1 MARFLSVFL
10 MAIMVLMLLGASVS
24 LARADLQGGVNAYY
38 DGNYAVA
45 LENLKPAADANDPVA
60 QYFLGEMYLRGKGV
74 EQDFQQAAAWYEKA
88 ATNGHADA
96 QSAIGSLEM
105 LGLGVPRH
113 PTSGYFWLIVS
124 VVWEDSDLR
133 DAAMS
138 ALGQAAVQLSPE
150 QKRAMAR
157 AALPEWKRSQ

>member
-1 MARFLSVFL
+1 MTRTLAVVL
-10 MAIMVLMLLGASVS
+10 MAALALGVSVS
-24 LARADLQGGVNAYY
+24 LARADLQDGVNAYY
-38 DGNYAVA
+38 EGNFAVA
-45 LENLKPAADANDPVA
+45 LENLQPEADAGDPVA

-74 EQDFQQAAAWYEKA
+74 EQNFEQAAAWYEKA
-88 ATNGHADA
+88 AVGGHADA

-105 LGLGVPRH
+105 LGLGVARH

-133 DAAMS
+133 DAAMA
-138 ALGQAAVQLSPE
+138 ALGQVAVQLSPE
-150 QKRAMAR
+150 QKRIMAR

>member
-1 MARFLSVFL
+1 MARLLSVVL
-10 MAIMVLMLLGASVS
+10 MAALALGASVS
-24 LARADLQGGVNAYY
+24 LARADLQAGVDAYY
-38 DGNYAVA
+38 EGNFAVA
-45 LENLKPAADANDPVA
+45 LENLRPEADAGDPVA
-60 QYFLGEMYLRGKGV
+60 QYFLGEMHLRGKGV
-74 EQDFQQAAAWYEKA
+74 DQNFEQAAAWYEKA
-88 ATNGHADA
+88 AVGGHADA

-133 DAAMS
+133 DAAMA
-138 ALGQAAVQLSPE
+138 ALGQVAVQLSPE
-150 QKRAMAR
+150 QKRIMAR

>member
-1 MARFLSVFL
+1 MAAL
-10 MAIMVLMLLGASVS
+10 ALGASVS
-24 LARADLQGGVNAYY
+24 LARADLQAGVDAYY
-38 DGNYAVA
+38 EGNFAVA
-45 LENLKPAADANDPVA
+45 LENLRPEADAGDPVA
-60 QYFLGEMYLRGKGV
+60 QYFLGEMHLRGKGV
-74 EQDFQQAAAWYEKA
+74 DQNFEQAAAWYEKA
-88 ATNGHADA
+88 AVGGHADA

-133 DAAMS
+133 DAAMA
-138 ALGQAAVQLSPE
+138 ALGQVAVQLSPE

>member
-1 MARFLSVFL
+1 MARILAVVL
-10 MAIMVLMLLGASVS
+10 MAVLAFGASVS
-24 LARADLQGGVNAYY
+24 PARADLQDGVNAYY
-38 DGNYAVA
+38 EGNFAAA
-45 LENLKPAADANDPVA
+45 LENLKPEAGAGDPVA

-74 EQDFQQAAAWYEKA
+74 DQDFAQAAVWYEKA
-88 ATNGHADA
+88 AVGGHADA

-138 ALGQAAVQLSPE
+138 ALGQVAEQLSPE
-150 QKRAMAR
+150 QKRIMAR

>member
-1 MARFLSVFL
+1 MARLLSVVL
-10 MAIMVLMLLGASVS
+10 MAALALGASVS
-24 LARADLQGGVNAYY
+24 LARADLQAGVDAYY
-38 DGNYAVA
+38 EGNFAVA
-45 LENLKPAADANDPVA
+45 LENLRPEADAGDPVA
-60 QYFLGEMYLRGKGV
+60 QYFLGEMHLRGKGV
-74 EQDFQQAAAWYEKA
+74 DQNFEQAAAWYEKA
-88 ATNGHADA
+88 AVGGHADA

-133 DAAMS
+133 DAAMA
-138 ALGQAAVQLSPE
+138 ALGQVAVQLSPE